1 MDSHAFDQTPV
12 QGDELSPDLQA
23 VARSYRAQPVPHPSS
38 AETAQLLHTLL
49 TEAAFQTQEMHD
61 ESNDHLWHILVLARW
76 RVYLLGQWF
85 WIIGIVF
92 LLAGILLARFLT
104 VPDLITLLILLLPLA
119 SVLSLAYALRKPSDG
134 LRAVEASCPANFVQT
149 GMGMG
154 LALLAFDSLL
164 GLAATLGFALANWA
178 PFWHLLLAWLAPLLL
193 LTAISLPL
201 ALLRSVRLA
210 VLIGGGPWLL
220 LGLLA
225 LNEQHGSGVTNVLFS
240 LPQDPFS
247 FSYHLVTILL
257 SLLLLTV
264 LFLSAPKWQR
274 FCAF

>member
-1 MDSHAFDQTPV
+1 MDSHSFDQTPI
-12 QGDELSPDLQA
+12 QGDELTPDLQA

-49 TEAAFQTQEMHD
+49 TKAAFQAQEMRD
-61 ESNDHLWHILVLARW
+61 ERNDHLWHILVLARW
-76 RVYLLGQWF
+76 RVYLLGRWF
-85 WIIGIVF
+85 WIIGVVF
-92 LLAGILLARFLT
+92 LLVGILLARLLT

-119 SVLSLAYALRKPSDG
+119 SVLSLAYGLRTLSAG

-178 PFWHLLLAWLAPLLL
+178 PFWNLLLAWLTPLLL
-193 LTAISLPL
+193 LTAISLPI

-210 VLIGGGPWLL
+210 ALIGGVPWLL

-225 LNEQHGSGVTNVLFS
+225 LTEQHEPGVTNVLFS
-240 LPQDPFS
+240 LPQDTFS
-247 FSYHLVTILL
+247 LSCHLVTISL

-274 FCAF
+274 FCTF

>member
-1 MDSHAFDQTPV
+1 MNNHSFDQFPM
-12 QGDELSPDLQA
+12 QGDELPSDLQA
-23 VARSYRAQPVPHPSS
+23 VASSYAAQTVPRPSS

-49 TEAAFQTQEMHD
+49 TEAAFQEQEMHN
-61 ESNDHLWHILVLARW
+61 EKNDHLWHILILARW
-76 RVYLLGQWF
+76 RVYLLGPWF
-85 WIIGIVF
+85 WITSVVL
-92 LLAGILLARFLT
+92 LLAGLLLARPLK
-104 VPDLITLLILLLPLA
+104 VSDLITLLILLLPLA
-119 SVLSLAYALRKPSDG
+119 SVLSLAYALRTLSAG

-178 PFWHLLLAWLAPLLL
+178 PFWNLLLAWLTPLLL

-201 ALLRSVRLA
+201 ALLRNVRMAAL
-210 VLIGGGPWLL
+210 VGGLPWLL

-225 LNEQHGSGVTNVLFS
+225 LTEQNGPGVTKVLFS
-240 LPQDPFS
+240 LPQDTLS
-247 FSYHLVTILL
+247 LSYHLVTISL
-257 SLLLLTV
+257 SLLLLIA